1 VTQWPELL
9 GLGALGDVARV
20 KRFGEIARMEY
31 RAVGIQEAFSPQVDL
46 ASEPRWSRITGTF
59 GADPQLSSV
68 LGGAYV
74 QGFQRAPNGLA
85 PMA

>member
-1 VTQWPELL
+1 MWPASSVL
-9 GLGALGDVARV
+9 AKSPAWN
-20 KRFGEIARMEY
+20 IAPS
-31 RAVGIQEAFSPQVDL
+31 GIQEALSLQVDL

-74 QGFQRAPNGLA
+74 QGFQGAPNGW
-85 PMA
+85 PVMA